1 MFGYKALSDSSTFLA
16 EKYISLS
23 GAIILGLLSREFQSL
38 ELIIEKLMNIFAD
51 VDYFELKQDVL
62 DFFMLLVNKG
72 YPAIKAS
79 FDDGVETRKNRLAK
93 LIDTM
98 IKKDKSEVNIL
109 L

>member
-1 MFGYKALSDSSTFLA
+1 
-16 EKYISLS
+16 
-23 GAIILGLLSREFQSL
+23 
-38 ELIIEKLMNIFAD
+38 
-51 VDYFELKQDVL
+51 
-62 DFFMLLVNKG
+62 MLLVNKG

-98 IKKDKSEVNIL
+98 IKKGKSEVNIL